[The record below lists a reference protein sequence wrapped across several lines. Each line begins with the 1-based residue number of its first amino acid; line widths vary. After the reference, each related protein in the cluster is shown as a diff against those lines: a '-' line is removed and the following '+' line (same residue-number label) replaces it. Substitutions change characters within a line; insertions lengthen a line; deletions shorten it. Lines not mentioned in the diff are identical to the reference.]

1 MLLDVGGTLWP
12 DNVAPSSGEN
22 GRLHR
27 LQVLLPSADPHQAL
41 ELLTRHM
48 QRASEPLQ
56 HDAAGAVRA
65 ALVEL
70 GLEADSVSPPSVIR
84 AACEPAMPRIQLFPG
99 ARELLLTIRDL
110 RLRCVVVSNT
120 TFRGAAEY
128 RDDFADFGIGDLIDH
143 VVTSLDVGYRKP
155 HPEMFFAAVA
165 AAGCAPGACVMV
177 GNSEAN
183 DVQPAMLLGMRTI
196 RVAIE
201 EASPEV
207 TAAEFVA
214 TALDEVASTLRRWTG
229 PDLTANAT
237 TAG

>member
-1 MLLDVGGTLWP
+1 
-12 DNVAPSSGEN
+12 
-22 GRLHR
+22 
-27 LQVLLPSADPHQAL
+27 
-41 ELLTRHM
+41 M

-70 GLEADSVSPPSVIR
+70 GLEAVSVSPPSVIR
-84 AACEPAMPRIQLFPG
+84 AACEPAISRIQLFPG

-110 RLRCVVVSNT
+110 KLRCVVVSNT

-128 RDDFADFGIGDLIDH
+128 RDDFADFGIGGLIDH
-143 VVTSLDVGYRKP
+143 VVTSMDVGYRKP
-155 HPEMFFAAVA
+155 HPEMFSAAIA

-177 GNSEAN
+177 GNSETN
-183 DVQPAMLLGMRTI
+183 DVQPARSFGMRTI

-201 EASPEV
+201 EPPPEV
-207 TAAEFVA
+207 TVAEFLA
-214 TALDEVASTLRRWTG
+214 TALDEVASTLQRWTG
-229 PDLTANAT
+229 PARTGDSP